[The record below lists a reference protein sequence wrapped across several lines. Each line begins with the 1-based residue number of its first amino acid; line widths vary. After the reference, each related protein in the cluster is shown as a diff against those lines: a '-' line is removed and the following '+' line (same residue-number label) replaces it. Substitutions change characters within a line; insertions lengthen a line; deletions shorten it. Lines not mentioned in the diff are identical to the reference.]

1 VFRTAKVGWSTLE
14 LLEVSRGKAPPSLEE
29 VVALAKQLSSVD
41 KLRLLEQVMPD
52 LEATLRAAQKK
63 PLRSSYGA
71 LADLG
76 PAPSAEDIDEV
87 RREMWKNFPRDDV

>member
-1 VFRTAKVGWSTLE
+1 MAQTQPNLDEVVQLAKGLSPADQLRLVERLLPGLEAKVET
-14 LLEVSRGKAPPSLEE
+14 A
-29 VVALAKQLSSVD
+29 D
-41 KLRLLEQVMPD
+41 
-52 LEATLRAAQKK
+52 KK

-87 RREMWKNFPRDDV
+87 RREMWRNFPRDDI

>member
-1 VFRTAKVGWSTLE
+1 MAQTNLDEVVRLAKELSPADQLWLVKRLLPGLEAKVET
-14 LLEVSRGKAPPSLEE
+14 
-29 VVALAKQLSSVD
+29 VD
-41 KLRLLEQVMPD
+41 N
-52 LEATLRAAQKK
+52 K

-87 RREMWKNFPRDDV
+87 RREMWRNFPRDDIG